1 MPEISVDYAH
11 DHIHTHTH
19 SGHSYIERPRY
30 FCSFGGALSTL
41 EALPE
46 TIPVLHAAGGCAGSI
61 AWGQNGGSGLQVG
74 GYCGGLAVPSSNV
87 GEREVIFGGS
97 DRLSSEIRNTLDI
110 MEGRVVVIITSCV
123 TEMIGDDVQAVVQE
137 IKGENKH
144 PETDLVFA
152 RTGGFKG
159 NSYYGYDI
167 VMSAIAR
174 QYVRNPNKKARKK
187 NDGKKRVNVFG
198 IVPYMDSFWRG
209 NLAGIRKTLELLGL
223 EVNTFFTAE
232 DTLDALRDSGSA
244 DLNIVVSD
252 LYGIETA
259 EVYEE
264 RFDIPWISVSLP
276 IGAEAS
282 AKLLR
287 KTAVALAL
295 DADVDAVIEGENKK
309 FYRYLEPLTDLYFDA
324 DLQRYAVVIADV
336 NYAVAVTRFLYDD
349 LGWLPVLTQF
359 TEILSEEQQT
369 ALMEKLAGPDGQKPL
384 AVFDTNASETGR
396 YLLTLYPKRET
407 DLYVDSLAPAF
418 VVGSSL
424 ERDLALKI
432 GAPHLSISF
441 PVANRAVL
449 NRGYTGFDGG
459 LTLAEDLLSA
469 AVAAR

>member
-1 MPEISVDYAH
+1 MGEVSQKVME
-11 DHIHTHTH
+11 
-19 SGHSYIERPRY
+19 HSYIERPRY

-97 DRLSSEIRNTLDI
+97 DRLIREIRHTLDI
-110 MEGRVVVIITSCV
+110 MEGRLFVVITSCV

-137 IKGENKH
+137 IQGEHKH
-144 PETDLVFA
+144 PDAELVFA

-159 NSYYGYDI
+159 NSYYGYDL
-167 VMSAIAR
+167 VMSAIVS
-174 QYVRNPNKKARKK
+174 QYVRKPVETKK
-187 NDGKKRVNVFG
+187 GRVNVLG

-209 NLAGIRKTLELLGL
+209 NLEGVRRTLELLDL
-223 EVNTFFTAE
+223 EVNTFFTVDDSLE
-232 DTLDALRDSGSA
+232 SLRDSGSA
-244 DLNIVVSD
+244 ELTIVVSD

-259 EVYEE
+259 KCYQE
-264 RFDIPWISVSLP
+264 RFGIPYISLSLP
-276 IGAEAS
+276 IGAVAS
-282 AKLLR
+282 ARLLR
-287 KTAVALAL
+287 ETRAALNL
-295 DADVDAVIEGENKK
+295 EVDVEAIIERENRK
-309 FYRYLEPLTDLYFDA
+309 FYRYLEPLVDLYFDA

-336 NYAVAVTRFLYDD
+336 NYAVGVTRFLYDD
-349 LGWLPVLTQF
+349 LGWIPVLTQF
-359 TEILSEEQQT
+359 TDMLNKEQQT
-369 ALMEKLAGPDGQKPL
+369 AFAEKLISPTGQKPL
-384 AVFDTNASETGR
+384 TVFDTNASEAGR
-396 YLLTLYPKRET
+396 YLLGLYPKRET
-407 DLYVDSLAPAF
+407 DLYVDSLSPAF

-432 GAPHLSISF
+432 GAPHLSVSF

-449 NRGYTGFDGG
+449 NRGYTGFSGG